1 MCISFLVSK
10 KIANMKNSAFT
21 ITNDLLATRGQRFL
35 NFSID
40 LVFLYIIILSTGTTI
55 VLIAEAANKFAVST
69 WVETMSNAEIVFYS
83 LFVMLLYY
91 SLTEIYFSRT
101 IAQLITK
108 TIVVKKDGTKPDIKM
123 FVVRTLCRFIP
134 LEPFSFL
141 GAYPRGWHDV
151 LSNTYVVKKKRLA
164 KSIQFFSN
172 PEEFG
177 IAK

>member
-1 MCISFLVSK
+1 
-10 KIANMKNSAFT
+10 MKNTTFT
-21 ITNDLLATRGQRFL
+21 ITDDLLATKGQRFL

-40 LVFLYIIILSTGTTI
+40 LVFLYIIILSIGTTI
-55 VLIAEAANKFAVST
+55 ILMAEAAGKFAISA
-69 WVETMSNAEIVFYS
+69 WVETMSDIEIVLYS
-83 LFVMLLYY
+83 LLIMLFYY

-108 TIVVKKDGTKPDIKM
+108 TVVVNRDGLKPDIKT
-123 FVVRTLCRFIP
+123 FLLRSLCRFIP
-134 LEPFSFL
+134 LDPFSFL